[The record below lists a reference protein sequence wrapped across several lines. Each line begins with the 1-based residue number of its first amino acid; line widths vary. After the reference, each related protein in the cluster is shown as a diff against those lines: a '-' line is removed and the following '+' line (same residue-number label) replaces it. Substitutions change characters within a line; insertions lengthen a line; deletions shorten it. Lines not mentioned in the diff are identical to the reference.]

1 MTPLRAQQTKNQEAG
16 EHVEERR
23 LAGPVGS
30 DHAVQD
36 TGTHFEVHVRSD
48 DKRAEALAEIG
59 DRQHRV
65 GRSGVSS
72 DRGRKAER
80 RGARWQAL
88 RGQGPARRAHARR
101 RDPGPYCSQCLPAR
115 TRRSTIASLPLRTGQ
130 SQGEKNRLL
139 PNSRFAT
146 SQILALDHRSMVRVS
161 GAFQSLAGF
170 SLLVL
175 EFSQPGLFLGEKGE
189 AVSRFAASASVASLR
204 R

>member
-80 RGARWQAL
+80 AGRGGKLSAVRVQRGEPTLGDAILDRIVHNAYRLELDGPRSRLCPCGQAKAKARKIGCCPTAGL
-88 RGQGPARRAHARR
+88 RR
-101 RDPGPYCSQCLPAR
+101 RRSWHSTTGPWCAFPGPS
-115 TRRSTIASLPLRTGQ
+115 S
-130 SQGEKNRLL
+130 LL
-139 PNSRFAT
+139 PDS
-146 SQILALDHRSMVRVS
+146 VS
-161 GAFQSLAGF
+161 
-170 SLLVL
+170 
-175 EFSQPGLFLGEKGE
+175 
-189 AVSRFAASASVASLR
+189 
-204 R
+204 